1 MNIKINPIIKKDI
14 KVSSRSMRIC
24 WSILGYEGILVL
36 AYLCALL
43 FIQEE
48 SRYFYSD
55 NIYSMLTSIF
65 PVVAITQLVIVALI
79 VPIMT
84 ASSISGEKER
94 QTFDIMLTTCM
105 SPFSIVFGKVISAM
119 MRVLLYV
126 VASTPIM
133 ALAFVLGGLKW
144 SALFGFLLVVLLF
157 SFFAGSIGIFCSSV
171 CKKSI
176 SAVILS
182 FGFYF
187 IIFTCTFIPML
198 IWIFITFNYSNVWNF
213 GGGSESIGETPLFL
227 LINPIVF
234 IEEFFTRA
242 IGGSSLLNSL
252 SGSSGIGILS
262 DWLMKGPRWLV
273 VSAVFILLLSFLFLF
288 GASRRINPLLGLK
301 APAKPSKRTAGATPN
316 M

>member
-1 MNIKINPIIKKDI
+1 MKIRINPIIKKDI

-24 WSILGYEGILVL
+24 WSILGYEGILVI
-36 AYLCALL
+36 AYLFALL

-48 SRYFYSD
+48 SRYFYSS

-187 IIFTCTFIPML
+187 IVFACSFIPMI
-198 IWIFITFNYSNVWNF
+198 IWVFVTFNYSGLLNY
-213 GGGSESIGETPLFL
+213 GSSGSVGETPLFL

-242 IGGSSLLNSL
+242 MGGVSLLNEVAGSNGVGAL
-252 SGSSGIGILS
+252 SN
-262 DWLMKGPRWLV
+262 WLMEGPRWLI

-301 APAKPSKRTAGATPN
+301 APAKPSKRTAGAAPN
-316 M
+316 

>member
-1 MNIKINPIIKKDI
+1 MKINPIIKKDL

-24 WSILGYEGILVL
+24 WSIVGYEGILVF
-36 AYLCALL
+36 AYLFAL
-43 FIQEE
+43 FIIQEE
-48 SRYFYSD
+48 SRYFYSS

-65 PVVAITQLVIVALI
+65 PVVAITQIIIVALI

-105 SPFSIVFGKVISAM
+105 SPFSIVLGKVISAM
-119 MRVLLYV
+119 IRVLFYV

-133 ALAFVLGGLKW
+133 ALAFVLGGLSW

-171 CKKSI
+171 CRKTI

-187 IIFTCTFIPML
+187 IIFACPFIPML
-198 IWIFITFNYSNVWNF
+198 IWFIASLNYGF
-213 GGGSESIGETPLFL
+213 GSGNGSIGETPLFL

-234 IEEFFTRA
+234 IEEFFSRTL
-242 IGGSSLLNSL
+242 GGSSLFNEI

-262 DWLMKGPRWLV
+262 SWLMEGPRWLI
-273 VSAVFILLLSFLFLF
+273 VSAVFIFLLSFLFLF
-288 GASRRINPLLGLK
+288 LTSRKINPLLGMK
-301 APAKPSKRTAGATPN
+301 APEKPSKRLV
-316 M
+316 